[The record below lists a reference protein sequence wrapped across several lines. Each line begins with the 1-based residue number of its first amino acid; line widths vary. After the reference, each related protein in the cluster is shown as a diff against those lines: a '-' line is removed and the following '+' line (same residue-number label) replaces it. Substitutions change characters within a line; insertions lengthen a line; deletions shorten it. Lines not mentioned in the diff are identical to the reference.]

1 MFIQNIFIWNWLYE
15 NILYTKLTNSQY
27 IHTYT
32 CTVIHIHSYTL
43 YRYIHTVNII
53 GCVLTASV
61 VVHCDVH
68 YVNSIIDKFG
78 RSFETMTDTYDP
90 TTCVIT
96 REKSK
101 LKVNHLITN
110 NVT

>member
-1 MFIQNIFIWNWLYE
+1 MKIFYVQ
-15 NILYTKLTNSQY
+15 KLTKSQC
-27 IHTYT
+27 IPVHT
-32 CTVIHIHSYTL
+32 YTL
-43 YRYIHTVNII
+43 YRYISTVNII
-53 GCVLTASV
+53 CCVLTASV
-61 VVHCDVH
+61 VGHYDVH

-101 LKVNHLITN
+101 LKVNNHLTI